1 MPGHGPRDS
10 FSNVQI
16 ACFDVRTGQLYKQHL
31 PSLRPPL
38 DFSVNLSLSRYSLMS
53 IFITSF
59 INGILQVV
67 P

>member
-16 ACFDVRTGQLYKQHL
+16 ACFDVRTGQLYKQH
-31 PSLRPPL
+31 PSLRPLL

-53 IFITSF
+53 ILFTSF